1 MTGSSWDIRPFD
13 GVGDIRFGSSREA
26 VREALGIPVEL
37 LRRPAWSGQVIDGY
51 LDRGVF
57 CSYDRSGMLAAV
69 ELFGPARAVFA
80 GIDLLG
86 RAAGEVLA
94 EVRLLPGIE
103 FSRTDPLHLPTVGL
117 SFALRGASGLEN
129 RAQSVTACAQPGPDE
144 PVFFPAGTSESAGL
158 LNGPIAVDGDR
169 LGPVGIGEYRET
181 VRAALGEG
189 MATTFFGTDADVFFC
204 GFAVEYG
211 ADGKATRIA
220 LTQHGASLADLPV
233 TLGRP
238 LSTCLLALAERSIAV
253 EEQEAGILLC
263 DLGVALLT
271 ARADPSLP
279 IAAVSVGT

>member
-1 MTGSSWDIRPFD
+1 
-13 GVGDIRFGSSREA
+13 
-26 VREALGIPVEL
+26 
-37 LRRPAWSGQVIDGY
+37 
-51 LDRGVF
+51 
-57 CSYDRSGMLAAV
+57 MLAAV
-69 ELFGPARAVFA
+69 ELFGPARAVYA

-94 EVRLLPGIE
+94 EVRHPPGIE
-103 FSRTDPLHLPTVGL
+103 FSRDDPLHLPMVGL
-117 SFALRGASGLEN
+117 SFALRGASGLDN
-129 RAQSVTACAQPGPDE
+129 RAQSVTVCAQPDPDE
-144 PVFFPAGTSESAGL
+144 PVFFRAGPSGNAGL
-158 LNGPIAVDGDR
+158 LNRPIAVDDDR
-169 LGPVGIGEYRET
+169 LGPVRIGEDRET

-189 MATTFFGTDADVFFC
+189 MATTLFGTDIDVFFC

-211 ADGKATRIA
+211 ADGNATRIA
-220 LTQHGASLADLPV
+220 LTRHGAALANLPV

-238 LSTCLLALAERSIAV
+238 LPTCLLALAERSIAV